1 MILNLKEAAKFNKWM
16 RDTVKS
22 LHYADRKKMMSAC
35 KKIEA
40 LKYNPI
46 N

>member
-1 MILNLKEAAKFNKWM
+1 MIPNLKEANKFNKWM
-16 RDTVKS
+16 INRVKS
-22 LHYADRKKMMSAC
+22 LHYANNESMTNAFT
-35 KKIEA
+35 KIEA

>member
-1 MILNLKEAAKFNKWM
+1 MILNIEEAENFNNWM
-16 RDTVKS
+16 KNTVKS
-22 LHYADRKKMMSAC
+22 LHYSNHERMTNALT
-35 KKIEA
+35 KIEA